1 MLDTIRQ
8 AFLVGLG
15 TLDLTE
21 EKLRGTL
28 ADLTKRGELTEKEAR
43 QFADEWRQRLANR
56 REQLQHD
63 AKDAVQR
70 ALAGLN
76 VASRH
81 DIEAMAK
88 RVAAL
93 EEEVAQVR
101 QAMAEAATDL
111 EC

>member
-21 EKLRGTL
+21 EKLHGAL
-28 ADLTKRGELTEKEAR
+28 SDLIKRGELTEKEAH
-43 QFADEWRQRLANR
+43 QFKDEWRQRLTSR
-56 REQLQHD
+56 RDKLQQE

-88 RVAAL
+88 RVSAL
-93 EEEVAQVR
+93 EEEVAQLR
-101 QAMAEAATDL
+101 QAMAEAATTL
-111 EC
+111 EG